1 MTDTPSAFE
10 RLGGEAALRA
20 IVDDFVARV
29 FADSMIGFFFRD
41 ADQRRIRELEYQ
53 HAAEHLGGPVRYR
66 GRALAEVH
74 AKHPIRGGHFDR
86 RMQILRD
93 TLDRHGVPSDLRD
106 AWLAHVES
114 LRALVTGDPAGR
126 CDD

>member
-1 MTDTPSAFE
+1 MASAFD

-29 FADSMIGFFFRD
+29 FADPMIGFFFRAID
-41 ADQRRIRELEYQ
+41 PRRIRELEYQ
-53 HAAEHLGGPVRYR
+53 HAAEHLGGPVQYR
-66 GRALAEVH
+66 GRPLADAH
-74 AKHPIRGGHFDR
+74 GKHPIRSGHFDR
-86 RMQILRD
+86 RTTILRE
-93 TLDRHGVPSDLRD
+93 TLDQHGVPPDVRD

-114 LRALVTGDPAGR
+114 LRALILGDPAGR